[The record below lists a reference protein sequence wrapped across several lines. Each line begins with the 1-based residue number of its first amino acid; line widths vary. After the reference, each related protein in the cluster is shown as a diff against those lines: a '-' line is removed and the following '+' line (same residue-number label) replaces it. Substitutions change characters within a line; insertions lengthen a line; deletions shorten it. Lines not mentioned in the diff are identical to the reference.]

1 MKKILFIALTFA
13 VALFADARA
22 NRQLPVIE
30 EGPKAVPAD
39 SFSYAIGVVQAQ
51 SLKQY
56 LQMQENVS
64 DAEME
69 YFIEGLTSTISDDAQ
84 KRENARV
91 AGYKIAKMNSER
103 IVPSINK
110 SFTGKED
117 STYLDEKIFV
127 NGIVDALRGKAE
139 VADSVAQQTVERQ
152 QNYYLGQIKNAQ
164 LAWLDNNKKI
174 KGVKTLPSGLQYKV
188 IKEGNGAVPTADQEV
203 EVNYEGKLIDGTVFD
218 SSYKRNK
225 PSSFK
230 CNQVIKGWT
239 EALTM
244 MPVGSEWELY
254 IPYDLAY
261 GEQGNRNIPPYATLI
276 FKVELLNIK

>member
-1 MKKILFIALTFA
+1 MKKILTIALAFA
-13 VALFADARA
+13 MALCAGA
-22 NRQLPVIE
+22 QKKGKTLVV
-30 EGPKAVPAD
+30 EGPKPVPAD

-56 LQMQENVS
+56 LTMQENVKEG
-64 DAEME
+64 DME
-69 YFIEGLTSTISDDAQ
+69 YFIEGLTSQIGEEAQ
-84 KRENARV
+84 NRENARV
-91 AGYKIAKMNSER
+91 AGYKIAKMNGER

-110 SFTGKED
+110 AFAGKED
-117 STYLDEKIFV
+117 AGYV
-127 NGIVDALRGKAE
+127 NSELFTKGIVDALRGKAE
-139 VADSVAQQTVERQ
+139 LADSVAQQKVDRQ
-152 QNYYLGQIKNAQ
+152 QQYYLGQIKSAQ

-174 KGVKTLPSGLQYKV
+174 KGVKVLPSGLQYKV
-188 IKEGNGAVPTADQEV
+188 VKQGTGAVPTAEQEV

-218 SSYKRNK
+218 SSYKRKK
-225 PSSFK
+225 PANFK

-261 GEQGNRNIPPYATLI
+261 GEQGNRNIPPFATLI
-276 FKVELLNIK
+276 FKVELLNVK

>member
-56 LQMQENVS
+56 LQMQENVN